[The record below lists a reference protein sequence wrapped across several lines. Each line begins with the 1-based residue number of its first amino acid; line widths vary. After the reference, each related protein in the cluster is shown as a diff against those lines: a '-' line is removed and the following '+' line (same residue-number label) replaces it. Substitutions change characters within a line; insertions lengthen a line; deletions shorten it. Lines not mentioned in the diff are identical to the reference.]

1 MQKKKI
7 KCFSFVKG
15 LKNVLEIMKDLND
28 LKSEHSSFSMRDEGK
43 GSYLI
48 VGNVTINDWKRLNL
62 ENDFMRR

>member
-15 LKNVLEIMKDLND
+15 LKNVLKIMKDLND
-28 LKSEHSSFSMRDEGK
+28 LKSEHSSFSLSVERGN
-43 GSYLI
+43 SYLI
-48 VGNVTINDWKRLNL
+48 IGNVTINDWKRLNL